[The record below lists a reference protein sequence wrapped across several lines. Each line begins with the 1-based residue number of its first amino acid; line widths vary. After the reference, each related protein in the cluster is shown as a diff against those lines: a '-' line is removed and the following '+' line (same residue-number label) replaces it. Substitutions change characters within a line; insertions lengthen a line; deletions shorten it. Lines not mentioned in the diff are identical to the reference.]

1 MEVIWEMSLASL
13 SLHPFSLKEEIW
25 KRGGV
30 KIPQNPREE
39 LEALIRQGDLESLLR
54 KAGELHGHFCPYLA
68 LGVRAGYI
76 ALKALGVEQ
85 SRGMEEVVAIVETNN
100 CFSDGVQMVTGC
112 TFGNNALVYRDL
124 GKTAVT
130 VAKRNGTAVRIAL
143 KAEWEDAFGSRY
155 PEASA
160 LFEKIVVNREEA
172 TQTEHKKLM
181 RLWAKSSFEQLALP
195 EEEVFNAEHTKIKV
209 PPFAPIFAS
218 VRCSVCE
225 ENIMETRARVK
236 DGKPICLECA
246 SAEHY
251 LLDGAGISI
260 EKGASS

>member
-1 MEVIWEMSLASL
+1 MDM
-13 SLHPFSLKEEIW
+13 
-25 KRGGV
+25 
-30 KIPQNPREE
+30 PQNPRKEIEE
-39 LEALIRQGDLESLLR
+39 LIRQGDLEGLLV

-76 ALKALGVEQ
+76 ALKALGIERVM
-85 SRGMEEVVAIVETNN
+85 GMEEVVAIVETNN

-112 TFGNNALVYRDL
+112 TFGNNALIYRDL

-130 VAKRNGTAVRIAL
+130 VARRDGTAIRVAL
-143 KAEWEDAFGSRY
+143 RAEWEDSFDSRY

-160 LFEKIVVNREEA
+160 LFERIVVNREEA
-172 TQTEHKKLM
+172 TQAEHEKLM
-181 RLWAKSSFEQLALP
+181 RLWAESSFDQLRLP
-195 EEEVFNAEHTKIKV
+195 EEEVFDVKPMKIET

-218 VRCSVCE
+218 VRCSVCG
-225 ENIMETRARVK
+225 ENVMETKARVR

-246 SAEHY
+246 GAEHY

-260 EKGASS
+260 EKGGLS